1 MRLSAIAAL
10 VLACCGVAAA
20 ERAAPL
26 PDPLAVPP
34 VVAVTD
40 CLAGNAT
47 AAATYSGWWSGNES
61 YARLLPAANAA
72 CGCNVGISVTTAH
85 MLLFLEPG
93 ADITVQ
99 ARLLTAVGGPDCRA
113 PGTMLAMSLPRRIRG
128 ITGPGVVD
136 VAVPCDFV
144 CAEAGQDYFLVVDF
158 VSGTAP
164 GLALVG
170 GDTGHDCT
178 TWNDWG
184 AGWVDLVANMGFLND
199 LTMWADLDCCY
210 QTIPAERGTWGGL
223 KAIYR

>member
-10 VLACCGVAAA
+10 FLACCGTAAA
-20 ERAAPL
+20 ERAAPR
-26 PDPLAVPP
+26 PDLLAEPPLL
-34 VVAVTD
+34 AVTD

-47 AAATYSGWWSGNES
+47 ATVTYSGWWSGNES
-61 YARLLPAANAA
+61 YARLLPATAPA

-99 ARLLTAVGGPDCRA
+99 ARLLTAVGEPACLA
-113 PGTMLAMSLPRRIRG
+113 PGTTLAMSLPRRIRG
-128 ITGPGVVD
+128 VTSPGVVD

-144 CAEAGQDYFLVVDF
+144 CAETGQDYFLVIDF
-158 VSGTAP
+158 VSGAAP

-170 GDTGHDCT
+170 GGTGHDCM

-184 AGWVDLVANMGFLND
+184 TGWVDLVGSMGFLND

-210 QTIPAERGTWGGL
+210 QAIGVERGTWGGI
-223 KAIYR
+223 KSIYR